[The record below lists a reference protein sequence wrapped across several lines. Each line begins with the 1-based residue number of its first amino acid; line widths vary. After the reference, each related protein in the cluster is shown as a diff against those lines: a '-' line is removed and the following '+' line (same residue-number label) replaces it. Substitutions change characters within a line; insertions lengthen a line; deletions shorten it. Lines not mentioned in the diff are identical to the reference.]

1 MKTVLTVLLTCGML
15 FSTHSIWPQCQPLQ
29 TGDETMPFEE
39 AKLGRQGRKFIIGI
53 EVRTSNQP
61 NEAEK
66 EIPQLWERFDQNG
79 GTEQVPNKING
90 DSVALYTEY
99 EGDYTEPYTLVIG
112 SEVSSCDEI
121 PDGFVCKEVP
131 AATYAVFKVQ
141 GNFPES
147 VGSTWAQIWQT
158 PLNRTYTGD
167 MEVYPYDFDPVTN
180 SDAKIYIAITQ

>member
-1 MKTVLTVLLTCGML
+1 MKPFLSILVACGML
-15 FSTHSIWPQCQPLQ
+15 FFSHSIWPKCHPLQ
-29 TGDETMPFEE
+29 TGEETMPYQVIEI
-39 AKLGRQGRKFIIGI
+39 GQKFIVGI

-66 EIPQLWERFDQNG
+66 EIPQLWERFYQNG
-79 GTEQVPNKING
+79 GTEQVLNKING
-90 DSVALYTEY
+90 DIVALYTEY

-147 VGSTWAQIWQT
+147 VVSTWAQIWQT

-167 MEVYPYDFDPVTN
+167 IEIYPYDFDPVTN